1 MWNFFFLFY
10 HDAGHKIWVVKK
22 GWKWNCVIPT
32 TLTSMLD
39 IFLHLWYIYIFSIDN
54 KYTSAYLSNL
64 WAGSVA
70 NPKLMPSIPLF
81 LSL

>member
-1 MWNFFFLFY
+1 MWYFFFY
-10 HDAGHKIWVVKK
+10 HDAGHKVWALK
-22 GWKWNCVIPT
+22 NCVIPT

-39 IFLHLWYIYIFSIDN
+39 IFLYSWYIYIFSIDN
-54 KYTSAYLSNL
+54 KYTSTYLSNL